1 MTELPFFAVLA
12 VIVILLFLGLRG
24 MMSRDGRR
32 SHRGPGPGASGA
44 VYGML
49 NEDKRKAIEIIV
61 EGRAEYRDQE
71 HADDVPDEEESAE
84 PAARQKPTTKQD

>member
-24 MMSRDGRR
+24 MMSKEGRR

-61 EGRAEYRDQE
+61 EGRAEYRDAE
-71 HADDVPDEEESAE
+71 HADDVPDDEELAK
-84 PAARQKPTTKQD
+84 PAPRKKPTADPE